1 MWNIRFPFLADIDGD
16 RFSAWRPMS
25 ALGSG
30 AQDRNR
36 PISVFKKACYGGV
49 MSTEL
54 EREIDSIIADLQRP
68 LLPIEAAA
76 GWTKAVKIGYVR
88 VFSDLLEHMNKTGSM
103 PYFGIV
109 RSLDA
114 YGIGSGELYDRMIRI
129 ANEVND
135 QLR

>member
-1 MWNIRFPFLADIDGD
+1 MVGLLTTPSRSSVRPLLGCGGDVRFRAGVDVVV
-16 RFSAWRPMS
+16 
-25 ALGSG
+25 
-30 AQDRNR
+30 R
-36 PISVFKKACYGGV
+36 PISVFEKVCHEGA

-54 EREIDSIIADLQRP
+54 EREIASIIADLQRP

-76 GWTKAVKIGYVR
+76 GWTKAVKIGYVQ

-103 PYFGIV
+103 PNFGIV

-114 YGIGSGELYDRMIRI
+114 YGIGSGELYDRMIRV
-129 ANEVND
+129 ANEAND